1 MPEHSPA
8 LRPGRPWPLGLS
20 FTEDGANLAVFSEHA
35 EAIELCL
42 FDAAGAVETARLR
55 LPERT
60 EGVFHGHL
68 PGLAPGQVYGL
79 RAHGPWDPAGGH
91 RFNPA
96 RLLLDPY
103 ARALTGGFRWAGP
116 NLVDEAAPFALDP
129 RDSAPFVP
137 KAVALPM
144 SRPVPDESRPRR
156 PWDRTLLYEAHV
168 KGISRLHPAVPA
180 AARGTYGALGHPA
193 LIEHLTRLGITA
205 IELLPVAAFL
215 DEHRLAQ
222 QGLTNYWGYNPYA
235 FMVPEGR
242 YAVAEP
248 LAELQAMI
256 PALHRAG
263 IEVILDVVFNHT
275 AETDEQGPTLSF
287 RGLDNA
293 AYYRLRE
300 DDRRLYVNHTGTG
313 NTLNLAHPRVLQLVL
328 DSLRYWAALGIDGF
342 RFDLGLTLGRGADDR
357 FDADAA
363 FFQALRQDPLLGRL
377 KLVAEPWDIGP
388 DGYRLGGFPAPFAEW
403 NDRFRDTVRRFWRG
417 DEAMAPEL
425 AARLLGSADLFEG
438 SGRKAWASVNLV
450 TAHDGFTLQDLVSY
464 EHRHNEANGEANR
477 DGHGE
482 NWSANHGV
490 EGPSA
495 EPATQAARA
504 RHKRN
509 LLATLLLAQGTPM
522 LQMGDELGSTQRG
535 NNNAYCQDNEIS
547 WLDWAAATG
556 EDKAFARFVRRL
568 SALRAAHPTLRRRR
582 FLHGLERSAEG
593 APDVTWLASRGGALS
608 IDEWHDPRLHCLGL
622 MLTGDAGPESTPEGE
637 SGSDDTLL
645 LLLNANVAPASF
657 RLPRSG
663 RLVGWRLLLDTAE
676 PEHVEEPPHKA
687 GEQLELAPWSFRL
700 LVGIAEPVGGG

>member
-1 MPEHSPA
+1 MSEHQPA

-20 FTEDGANLAVFSEHA
+20 FIEDGANLAVFSEHA

-42 FDAAGAVETARLR
+42 FDEAGAAETARLL

-60 EGVFHGHL
+60 DGVFHGHL

-79 RAHGPWDPAGGH
+79 RAHGPWDPAQGH

-96 RLLLDPY
+96 KLLLDPY
-103 ARALTGGFRWAGP
+103 ARALSGSFRWAGP
-116 NLVDEAAPFALDP
+116 NLVDETRPFVLDP

-144 SRPVPDESRPRR
+144 PQPAPEESRPRL

-168 KGISRLHPAVPA
+168 KGISRLHPTVPA
-180 AARGTYGALGHPA
+180 AERGTYGALGHPA
-193 LIEHLTRLGITA
+193 LIEHLTRLGITT

-215 DEHRLAQ
+215 DERRLVH
-222 QGLTNYWGYNPYA
+222 QGLVNYWGYNPHA

-242 YAVAEP
+242 YAVADP
-248 LAELQAMI
+248 LAELRAAI
-256 PALHRAG
+256 RALHAAG

-275 AETDEQGPTLSF
+275 AETDELGPTLSF

-293 AYYRLRE
+293 TYYRLRP
-300 DDRRLYVNHTGTG
+300 DDRRLYVNDTGTG

-328 DSLRYWAALGIDGF
+328 DSLRYWAGLGVDGF
-342 RFDLGLTLGRGADDR
+342 RFDLGLTLGRNAEGR

-377 KLVAEPWDIGP
+377 KLVTEPWDIGP
-388 DGYRLGGFPAPFAEW
+388 GGYRLGGFPPPFAEW

-425 AARLLGSADLFEG
+425 AARLLGSADLFES
-438 SGRKAWASVNLV
+438 SGRRAWSSVNLV

-464 EHRHNEANGEANR
+464 ERRHNEANGEANR

-482 NWSANHGV
+482 NWSVNHGA

-495 EPATQAARA
+495 EPAVQAARA

-522 LQMGDELGSTQRG
+522 LQMGDELGRTQRG

-547 WLDWAAATG
+547 WLDWTAVGG
-556 EDKAFARFVRRL
+556 EGQALARFVQRLAVLRR
-568 SALRAAHPTLRRRR
+568 AHPALRRRR

-593 APDVTWLASRGGALS
+593 VADVTWLASHGGTIP
-608 IDEWHDPRLHCLGL
+608 IDAWHDPQLRCLGL
-622 MLTGDAGPESTPEGE
+622 MLAGDAGPEPTPEGLP
-637 SGSDDTLL
+637 GSDDTLL
-645 LLLNANVAPASF
+645 LLLNANAAAAAF
-657 RLPRSG
+657 RLPRLE
-663 RLVGWRLLLDTAE
+663 RQAGWRLLLDTAA
-676 PEHVEEPPHKA
+676 PELAEEPLHRP
-687 GEQLELAPWSFRL
+687 GEQVELAPSSLRL
-700 LVGIAEPVGGG
+700 LVGIAAAAAPL